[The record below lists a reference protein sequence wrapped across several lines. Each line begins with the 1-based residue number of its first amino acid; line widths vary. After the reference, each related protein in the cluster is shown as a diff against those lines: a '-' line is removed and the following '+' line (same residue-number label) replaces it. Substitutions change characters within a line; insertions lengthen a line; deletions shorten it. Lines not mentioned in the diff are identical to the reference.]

1 MYKQL
6 WNFDGTIADEV
17 IAFEQREE
25 ALNYV
30 KENISGELL
39 VNEMFDFN
47 EVKNGLK
54 DFLLEDPERFESFK
68 SSFKKVVDD
77 SIDYFFHG
85 SFIWVAD
92 DEEKEG

>member
-17 IAFEQREE
+17 IAFKQWEE
-25 ALNYV
+25 AFSYV
-30 KENISGELL
+30 RENISGELL
-39 VNEMFDFN
+39 VNEMLDFN
-47 EVKNGLK
+47 DVKNGLK

-77 SIDYFFHG
+77 CIDYFFHR
-85 SFIWVAD
+85 SFIWVD